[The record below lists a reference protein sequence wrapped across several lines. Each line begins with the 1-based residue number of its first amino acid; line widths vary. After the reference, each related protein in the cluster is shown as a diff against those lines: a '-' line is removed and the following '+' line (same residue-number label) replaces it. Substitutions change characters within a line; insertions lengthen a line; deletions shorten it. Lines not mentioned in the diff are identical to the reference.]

1 MPWNQLEADTGTPR
15 RRGNR
20 WHEVRMSVKLQP
32 AEITLMTK
40 KIGNLPSYYQ
50 SNQSYF
56 PNGKD
61 DIQIANHKPDNIS
74 GLLRWAAGGLGGV
87 SEFKVWKNQPNMG
100 TKHEGDRRIYSTF
113 PPQTLAWGPP
123 GPDPFRTDAE
133 GNLFLRLGEKRVEGY
148 SVLSSDGGLNDN
160 VVLSNCGT
168 SSSLNVNG
176 RIIYF
181 EIQHQGSAG
190 NLDNVLPASMFGL
203 EKITP
208 FLTSSNMV
216 HQLTASTSADT
227 FNVKNIMA
235 GAGSTI
241 LDHIGY
247 PNSYKFPT
255 ISSTKSLQHAIAS
268 YIIDEQSG
276 QMHTYKD
283 GVYISSVDFT
293 SNIGADTSLELGFQF
308 DNRWDYLKLINYVSA
323 TTTDPAGIDNNP
335 LTNPVAATTLTK
347 LGASIRNWN

>member
-1 MPWNQLEADTGTPR
+1 
-15 RRGNR
+15 
-20 WHEVRMSVKLQP
+20 
-32 AEITLMTK
+32 
-40 KIGNLPSYYQ
+40 
-50 SNQSYF
+50 
-56 PNGKD
+56 
-61 DIQIANHKPDNIS
+61 
-74 GLLRWAAGGLGGV
+74 
-87 SEFKVWKNQPNMG
+87 MG

-123 GPDPFRTDAE
+123 GPDPFRTDAV

-148 SVLSSDGGLNDN
+148 SVLSADGGLNDN

-168 SSSLNVNG
+168 SSNLNLNG

-255 ISSTKSLQHAIAS
+255 NSGLYKWKSPL
-268 YIIDEQSG
+268 
-276 QMHTYKD
+276 
-283 GVYISSVDFT
+283 
-293 SNIGADTSLELGFQF
+293 SL
-308 DNRWDYLKLINYVSA
+308 K
-323 TTTDPAGIDNNP
+323 
-335 LTNPVAATTLTK
+335 
-347 LGASIRNWN
+347 